1 MSVDNIFSGIQQS
14 LPTQV
19 HQLRNLLTVILG
31 GIETDNKEMAKAAV
45 RRMDAQLISC
55 HCCPIFPHLNNAQ
68 RAGIQELP
76 DTDRPAKL
84 RTI

>member
-19 HQLRNLLTVILG
+19 HQLRNLLTIILG
-31 GIETDNKEMAKAAV
+31 AIETENKEMAKTAV

-55 HCCPIFPHLNNAQ
+55 HCCPIFPHLNSVQ
-68 RAGIQELP
+68 SAGIQELP

>member
-1 MSVDNIFSGIQQS
+1 MSISGIQHS

-19 HQLRNLLTVILG
+19 HQLRNLLTIILG

-55 HCCPIFPHLNNAQ
+55 HCCPIFPHLNRTPA
-68 RAGIQELP
+68 AIQELP
-76 DTDRPAKL
+76 DSEP
-84 RTI
+84 TIEMHTI